1 MGFLQSLIRVL
12 ICIAVMYV
20 CFLYIKRIDTERFS
34 PINELDTG
42 KNVSSLDDTIK
53 DKVDIVVSPVIQT
66 VNIIIDSINE
76 IPAKLYKNSMTFS
89 KKIGDHVKKYAETM
103 TTYNRTEDDP
113 ENLKSV
119 AINKRHK
126 LYIDNLRKE
135 NSPVYQL
142 LVNEANIFYSLKF
155 EDQDAALIG
164 SVTKLAKY
172 NKEIV
177 PPLQKKLQ
185 DLATT

>member
-1 MGFLQSLIRVL
+1 MGFLPSLIRVL

-20 CFLYIKRIDTERFS
+20 CFIYIKYTDAEKFS
-34 PINELDTG
+34 PVYESG
-42 KNVSSLDDTIK
+42 PGQNVASLEDTIK
-53 DKVDIVVSPVIQT
+53 DKVEIVVSPVIQT
-66 VNIIIDSINE
+66 VNIVIDSINE
-76 IPAKLYKNSMTFS
+76 MPAKLYKNSMTFS

-103 TTYNRTEDDP
+103 TAYNRTEDDP

-135 NSPVYQL
+135 NSPIYQL
-142 LVNEANIFYSLKF
+142 LVNEANIFYSLNF

-172 NKEIV
+172 NKAVV

-185 DLATT
+185 DLAAS